1 MVLGFFGFS
10 VSGLRVSG
18 FRVYCFGRFKDASP
32 TQGFEHVKGYAGS
45 VTGKRQGCS
54 ESVFNPISIQ
64 PNRAQQKRK
73 QCDHCVQPACW
84 VVMQAIRS
92 LNPPFRFASRQVR
105 WNFYAAKADE
115 QPHFQASAATLS
127 RQSGKLCTWWLHRVT
142 DWHSSTGLSL
152 WYSKTSPT
160 RPANCLGRPRLSDV
174 LTCQTSSFV
183 LCFRFSQQD
192 PANAKT
198 RAPKHRLQPS
208 GIGNVM
214 SQRKGGVRS
223 KL

>member
-1 MVLGFFGFS
+1 MVLGFFGLS
-10 VSGLRVSG
+10 VSGLPVSG
-18 FRVYCFGRFKDASP
+18 FRVWACQRICGICHGQTSGLQRKCLQSNISNQTGRNKSASIVCSLP
-32 TQGFEHVKGYAGS
+32 AGWS
-45 VTGKRQGCS
+45 CKPLGASIHHSDLQVGKSGG
-54 ESVFNPISIQ
+54 I
-64 PNRAQQKRK
+64 
-73 QCDHCVQPACW
+73 H
-84 VVMQAIRS
+84 
-92 LNPPFRFASRQVR
+92 
-105 WNFYAAKADE
+105 AAKADE
-115 QPHFQASAATLS
+115 PPHFQAPSAATLI
-127 RQSGKLCTWWLHRVT
+127 RQSGKLCTWWLHGVT